1 MPPVFVCIDSDDDEE
16 DSGGR
21 AGRAHGKGVAI
32 AGGGEALGPVKPEP
46 VDDVGSNPVGP
57 RARRV
62 AVVPIPPRKENP
74 RAPSLPPP
82 LAAAGPAG
90 IPTEIIDIP
99 EDDDDDDSQEE
110 SGFRGV
116 RPLRTIEGGGSGVRL
131 IKDEPLFDDFGGDS
145 ARSAAAKQALVPVA
159 PPGSSFA
166 KRKRKRENP
175 RRFKT
180 ETSGDNQALDRS
192 SSASGAGPGPR
203 TIGVAD
209 EARSSREKR
218 NVKSSEAGRGG
229 AGDLSSSA
237 KKAFVPSEESR
248 GVPGKA
254 RRGESARSGER
265 SSSALPA
272 SWFGTTVGSRIRSRS
287 RQQGKVQYAAC
298 SARVSSEETEEDE
311 DEEEVQKQEQKKGED
326 VEVMEVDE
334 DSGSG
339 NEAAQES
346 EQEEDAQGRSRRNGH
361 GDSNEVQKRGN
372 DVDEDEDEDSGSGDK
387 VAQESEKEEEGR
399 TRRNSYGD
407 SEEMQEQEQEQKSG
421 EDLEVGE
428 DSGSAN
434 EVTQESEQEEE
445 GSRRPIGDS
454 EDEYEESKDS
464 ASVAGNEEEVGEK
477 ELVEGEEGGN
487 EEDSNSIYDGED
499 EEEDGRSEDG
509 QQELGETGE
518 VQPFTPSNAMASG
531 SVRSGGNAPRVFR
544 RRIFEGICLLQ
555 NPVNTVDKGI
565 KERTRSQRK
574 CKDKKLLKR
583 GTFSKPYNIDIPD
596 STSDSEEDIVPT
608 PAPQVM
614 SSSDEDIRIFGK
626 RKRRRRKRRRKG
638 PSTSS
643 DESKEYRVYAKDARG
658 VYRRLK
664 KGTFG
669 NNGSNPGRA
678 KYNGPNGGNA
688 TDMANAQDDISFK
701 RKAHKIRMKKR
712 GPAAKAAYDE
722 LLNSLFAGWEN
733 HIDVPDNAETG
744 NGLPLVFSFGDED
757 EPYEKTENDKYQEDL
772 WRECDIAF
780 ESMNGS
786 HDPEE
791 NGQEALPVEEA
802 SCRNGKHE
810 FIIDEQ
816 VGVRCKHCH
825 VVDLEIRH
833 VLPAM
838 GKVSAERELA
848 IEHELDS
855 MFKEMLNIF
864 EENDVLVS
872 NGHEVPCIFGGHRS
886 GSVWDLIPG
895 VKEDMFPH
903 QQDAFEFMWTK
914 LAGGTTIEELKRTA
928 NTDIGGGC
936 VISHAPGT
944 GKTRLAITFVQS
956 YLEVFPHCSPVII
969 APRGMLATWE
979 KEFRK
984 WKVKLPFHVLNSTEI
999 NWSEDKTIREQAAKN
1014 GTFHRRLL
1022 TEKMDQ
1028 NYRRLVK
1035 LGSWMNGTSIIGV
1048 SYSLFRK
1055 LVNDEGMDGDKVTNL
1070 LLEKPDLLV
1079 LDEGHT
1085 PRNKKSLIWKVLSE
1099 VRTEKRIILSGTPF
1113 QNNFEELYNTL
1124 CLVRPKDAIL
1134 LEKDEGKDFWTS
1146 LRLNDITKANID
1158 QVRKKLDPVVHIH
1171 SGKFLQKSLP
1181 GLRESVVILNPL
1193 PYQKEVIT
1201 SMEKTISM
1209 GLDAEYKISLASIH
1223 PSLIAGAKLSE
1234 KESSMVDKA
1243 KLKSLRSCPSEGV
1256 KTRFV
1261 LEIVNLCEAL
1271 NERVLVFSQYLDP
1284 LSLIMEQLKA
1294 RFNWS
1299 EGKEILLMSGN
1310 VLVKNRQTMMETFN
1324 NMKSKAKVMLA
1335 STKACCEGITLIGA
1349 SRVVLLDVVWNP
1361 SVGRQ
1366 AIGRAY
1372 RIGQEKIVYT
1382 YNLIAEGTAEKSKY
1396 DRQAKKEHMS
1406 KLLFSK
1412 TVEHGDLPPALPLND
1427 RILEEM
1433 TAREDLKKL
1442 FVKIY
1447 VDNQTDG
1454 SPGEMEKNTTCP
1466 HA

>member
-1 MPPVFVCIDSDDDEE
+1 MPREYVYIHSDDEE
-16 DSGGR
+16 EEDRGGH
-21 AGRAHGKGVAI
+21 AGRALGNGAAI
-32 AGGGEALGPVKPEP
+32 AGGGEALGPIKPEP

-57 RARRV
+57 RPRRV
-62 AVVPIPPRKENP
+62 AVVPMPPPKENP
-74 RAPSLPPP
+74 RPPP
-82 LAAAGPAG
+82 PVAKAGQP
-90 IPTEIIDIP
+90 PPEIIDISD
-99 EDDDDDDSQEE
+99 EDGGEK
-110 SGFRGV
+110 SGFRGI
-116 RPLRTIEGGGSGVRL
+116 RPLRIIEGSGSGSGGRL
-131 IKDEPLFDDFGGDS
+131 IKGEPFDDFGGDS
-145 ARSAAAKQALVPVA
+145 VRSAAAKQALVEAA
-159 PPGSSFA
+159 PPGSSYA
-166 KRKRKRENP
+166 KRKRKREDP
-175 RRFKT
+175 RRFNI
-180 ETSGDNQALDRS
+180 EACGDNQALDRS
-192 SSASGAGPGPR
+192 SSASGAGAGR
-203 TIGVAD
+203 RAMGVAD
-209 EARSSREKR
+209 EARSSREKS

-237 KKAFVPSEESR
+237 RKALEPSEESR
-248 GVPGKA
+248 GAPRKA
-254 RRGESARSGER
+254 RRGGSTRNGER

-287 RQQGKVQYAAC
+287 RQGKVQYAAC

-311 DEEEVQKQEQKKGED
+311 DEEEVQKQEQRRGED
-326 VEVMEVDE
+326 VEVTEVDE

-339 NEAAQES
+339 DEAAQES
-346 EQEEDAQGRSRRNGH
+346 EQEEDGDGRSRQNGH
-361 GDSNEVQKRGN
+361 GNINEVQKRGN
-372 DVDEDEDEDSGSGDK
+372 DVEEDEEDSGSGDE
-387 VAQESEKEEEGR
+387 VAQESEKEEEER
-399 TRRNSYGD
+399 SSQNDYGD
-407 SEEMQEQEQEQKSG
+407 SEEMQKQEQKSG
-421 EDLEVGE
+421 EDLEVGEE

-434 EVTQESEQEEE
+434 EVTQESEQEEAVE
-445 GSRRPIGDS
+445 GGRRHNGHGDS
-454 EDEYEESKDS
+454 EDGCEESKDS
-464 ASVAGNEEEVGEK
+464 APVADNEEEVGEK
-477 ELVEGEEGGN
+477 ELLEGEEGGN
-487 EEDSNSIYDGED
+487 QEDSNSMYDGED
-499 EEEDGRSEDG
+499 EEDGESEDD

-518 VQPFTPSNAMASG
+518 QQPFTPSNAMASG
-531 SVRSGGNAPRVFR
+531 SVRSGGNTPRVFR

-555 NPVNTVDKGI
+555 NPVNTVEKGSI

-583 GTFSKPYNIDIPD
+583 GTFSKPYNIDVPD
-596 STSDSEEDIVPT
+596 STSDSEEDIVP
-608 PAPQVM
+608 PAPQVVPM
-614 SSSDEDIRIFGK
+614 SSSDENIRIFGK
-626 RKRRRRKRRRKG
+626 RKRRRKRRRKG
-638 PSTSS
+638 TSS
-643 DESKEYRVYAKDARG
+643 DESKEYRVYARDTKG

-664 KGTFG
+664 KGAFG
-669 NNGSNPGRA
+669 RDGSNPGRA
-678 KYNGPNGGNA
+678 KYNGPNGGNP
-688 TDMANAQDDISFK
+688 TDMANAQDDICFK

-733 HIDVPDNAETG
+733 HIDVPDHAETG
-744 NGLPLVFSFGDED
+744 NSLPLVFSFGDED
-757 EPYEKTENDKYQEDL
+757 EPYEKTENDKYHEDL
-772 WRECDIAF
+772 WGEYDIAL
-780 ESMNGS
+780 ESMNIGS
-786 HDPEE
+786 HGPEE
-791 NGQEALPVEEA
+791 NGQEVPPVEEA
-802 SCRNGKHE
+802 SCKNGKHE

-816 VGVRCKHCH
+816 IGVRCKHCH

-848 IEHELDS
+848 IEPELDS

-914 LAGGTTIEELKRTA
+914 LAGGTTIEELKRNV
-928 NTDIGGGC
+928 NTDVGGGC

-1055 LVNDEGMDGDKVTNL
+1055 LVNDEGMDGDRVTNL

-1193 PYQKEVIT
+1193 PYQKEVIA

-1223 PSLIAGAKLSE
+1223 PSLIARAKLSE
-1234 KESSMVDKA
+1234 KEESMVDKP
-1243 KLKSLRSCPSEGV
+1243 KLESLRFSPSEGV

-1261 LEIVNLCEAL
+1261 LEIVNRCEAL

-1284 LSLIMEQLKA
+1284 LALIMEQLKA
-1294 RFNWS
+1294 KFSWS

-1412 TVEHGDLPPALPLND
+1412 EVEHGDLPPAMTLND
-1427 RILEEM
+1427 KILEEL

-1454 SPGEMEKNTTCP
+1454 PPGEMEKNTACP
-1466 HA
+1466 RA

>member
-1 MPPVFVCIDSDDDEE
+1 MPPVFVCIDSDDEEEE
-16 DSGGR
+16 DSGGH
-21 AGRAHGKGVAI
+21 AGRALGKGAAI

-46 VDDVGSNPVGP
+46 VDDVGPNPVGP
-57 RARRV
+57 RARRRV

-74 RAPSLPPP
+74 LAPSSPPP
-82 LAAAGPAG
+82 VAAARSAG
-90 IPTEIIDIP
+90 LPRQEIIDISDED
-99 EDDDDDDSQEE
+99 EDDDDQEV
-110 SGFRGV
+110 SGFRGG
-116 RPLRTIEGGGSGVRL
+116 RSLRMIEGGGSGVRL
-131 IKDEPLFDDFGGDS
+131 IKDEPFDKFGGDS
-145 ARSAAAKQALVPVA
+145 VHPAAAKQALVAVA
-159 PPGSSFA
+159 PPVSSYA

-180 ETSGDNQALDRS
+180 EECDDNQALDRN
-192 SSASGAGPGPR
+192 SSASGARPGR
-203 TIGVAD
+203 RAMGMAD
-209 EARSSREKR
+209 EARSSRENS
-218 NVKSSEAGRGG
+218 NVRSTEAGRGG

-248 GVPGKA
+248 GAPWKA
-254 RRGESARSGER
+254 RPGGSTRSGER

-287 RQQGKVQYAAC
+287 RQQGRVQY
-298 SARVSSEETEEDE
+298 SARVPSQETEEDE
-311 DEEEVQKQEQKKGED
+311 DEEEVQKQEQKRGED

-339 NEAAQES
+339 NEAAQEDV
-346 EQEEDAQGRSRRNGH
+346 QARSRQSGH

-372 DVDEDEDEDSGSGDK
+372 DVEEDEDSGSGDE
-387 VAQESEKEEEGR
+387 VPRESEQEEGVER
-399 TRRNSYGD
+399 SRQDGYGD
-407 SEEMQEQEQEQKSG
+407 SEEMQEQEQKSG
-421 EDLEVGE
+421 EDVEVG
-428 DSGSAN
+428 DSGSGD
-434 EVTQESEQEEE
+434 EVPQENEQEEAVE
-445 GSRRPIGDS
+445 GSIRQNGHVDS

-464 ASVAGNEEEVGEK
+464 APVADNEEEVGEK
-477 ELVEGEEGGN
+477 ELLEGEKGYN
-487 EEDSNSIYDGED
+487 QEDSNSIYDGED
-499 EEEDGRSEDG
+499 EEDGESEDD

-518 VQPFTPSNAMASG
+518 VQPFTPRNAMASG
-531 SVRSGGNAPRVFR
+531 SVMSGGNGPRVFR

-596 STSDSEEDIVPT
+596 STSDSEEDIVP
-608 PAPQVM
+608 PAPQVGLM

-626 RKRRRRKRRRKG
+626 RKHRRRKRRRKG
-638 PSTSS
+638 PGTSS
-643 DESKEYRVYAKDARG
+643 DESKEYRVYARDARG

-669 NNGSNPGRA
+669 KDGSNPGRA
-678 KYNGPNGGNA
+678 KYNGPNGGNP

-733 HIDVPDNAETG
+733 HIDVPDHAETG
-744 NGLPLVFSFGDED
+744 NSLPLVFSFGDED
-757 EPYEKTENDKYQEDL
+757 EPYEKTENDKYHEDL
-772 WRECDIAF
+772 WRECDIAL
-780 ESMNGS
+780 ESMNIGS
-786 HDPEE
+786 HGPEE
-791 NGQEALPVEEA
+791 NGQEVPPVEEA
-802 SCRNGKHE
+802 SCKNGKHE

-816 VGVRCKHCH
+816 IGVRCKHCH

-833 VLPAM
+833 ILPAM

-848 IEHELDS
+848 IEPELDS
-855 MFKEMLNIF
+855 MFKEMLNTF

-914 LAGGTTIEELKRTA
+914 LAGGTTIEELKRSG
-928 NTDIGGGC
+928 NTDVGGGC

-1124 CLVRPKDAIL
+1124 CLVRPKDAII

-1223 PSLIAGAKLSE
+1223 PSLIARAKLSE
-1234 KESSMVDKA
+1234 KEESMVDKP
-1243 KLKSLRSCPSEGV
+1243 KLESLRSCPSEGV

-1284 LSLIMEQLKA
+1284 LSLIMDQLKA

-1396 DRQAKKEHMS
+1396 DRQTKKEHMS

-1412 TVEHGDLPPALPLND
+1412 EVEHGDLPPKLTLDD